1 MPESKHHEYCK
12 SGRNSHV
19 INVEN
24 YNTDILSPEL
34 CFLDLCKTELSKVGK
49 FYASECIYVP
59 LLFIILLSS
68 FSSVFTEFVSMFL
81 SFLCCSSI
89 IMTHYLLCHCKEV
102 KQNRYRYYLEETVDV
117 DVVFPPLLA
126 VPSSTCVP
134 PSPHLQQLPDPPQ
147 PVVVPVAA
155 SWQEF
160 KQRLGSKHF
169 TTRQTDILTVN
180 ITSKSDILTL

>member
-12 SGRNSHV
+12 SGRNSYV

-34 CFLDLCKTELSKVGK
+34 CFLDLCKTKLSKAGK

-68 FSSVFTEFVSMFL
+68 FSSVFTEFVSMLL

-117 DVVFPPLLA
+117 DVVFPPLMA

-134 PSPHLQQLPDPPQ
+134 PSPHLQQLPDPPSQ
-147 PVVVPVAA
+147 WCPPC
-155 SWQEF
+155 S
-160 KQRLGSKHF
+160 
-169 TTRQTDILTVN
+169 RQLAGVQTEAWIKTLYNNTDKIFL
-180 ITSKSDILTL
+180 L

>member
-1 MPESKHHEYCK
+1 MDYFQTPLTCLVRGFNIFSEMTINEARDRSVQMTESKHHGHHN

-68 FSSVFTEFVSMFL
+68 FSSVFTEFVSIFL
-81 SFLCCSSI
+81 SFLCCSSM
-89 IMTHYLLCHCKEV
+89 IMTHYLLCNCKEV
-102 KQNRYRYYLEETVDV
+102 KSYNR
-117 DVVFPPLLA
+117 
-126 VPSSTCVP
+126 
-134 PSPHLQQLPDPPQ
+134 
-147 PVVVPVAA
+147 
-155 SWQEF
+155 
-160 KQRLGSKHF
+160 
-169 TTRQTDILTVN
+169 
-180 ITSKSDILTL
+180 

>member
-12 SGRNSHV
+12 SGRNSYV

-49 FYASECIYVP
+49 FYARECIYVP

-68 FSSVFTEFVSMFL
+68 FSSVFTEFVSMLL

-117 DVVFPPLLA
+117 DVVFSPVWQCPALPACHHRPTCSSYLTRPSQWWSLQPLA
-126 VPSSTCVP
+126 GRSSNRGLDQNT
-134 PSPHLQQLPDPPQ
+134 LQQ
-147 PVVVPVAA
+147 
-155 SWQEF
+155 
-160 KQRLGSKHF
+160 H
-169 TTRQTDILTVN
+169 RQIF
-180 ITSKSDILTL
+180 SP